1 MAGAAGAWASLV
13 RDAWSRRGVAGR
25 MLWGLLLPWSGAF
38 RVVVGV
44 RNLLYDL
51 RWLNTRRLPLPV
63 VSVGNLTVG
72 GTGKTPTGL
81 WLAQNLRRRGLNAVI
96 LSRGYG
102 GGRRDMQPV
111 TLCFESTGVW
121 MDEPAGEWLQ
131 YGDEPVMLSAL
142 YGQTVGVGADR
153 YRTGMELSRSSR
165 HIHLFVL
172 DDGFQHRNLERDL
185 DLVLLG
191 ADGGGSMLPA
201 GPFRESMRALR
212 RADILLVTDAHDR
225 WRETLQGRFDSSR
238 VFFASLEPRA
248 LLRRTDRGLEEFSL
262 GDLTGTRVLAVSAI
276 ARPERFY
283 DTLRECG
290 ATIVE
295 TLDFPDHHRY
305 SERDWRE
312 INRTRNRID
321 RIVTTEK
328 DFVKLARFPFP
339 RGRLSALRVEL
350 SMDRPEAL
358 LDRVTEVVRGVAS
371 APQPAGTGFRDD
383 L

>member
-13 RDAWSRRGVAGR
+13 RDAWGRRGVAGR
-25 MLWGLLLPWSGAF
+25 ILWSLLLPWSGAF
-38 RVVVGV
+38 RVVTGV

-51 RWLNTRRLPLPV
+51 RWLDTRRLPLPV

-102 GGRRDMQPV
+102 GGRRDVQPV
-111 TLCFESTGVW
+111 TISFENIGTW
-121 MDEPAGEWLQ
+121 MDEPAGELLQ

-153 YRTGMELSRSSR
+153 HRTGMELSRSSR
-165 HIHLFVL
+165 DTHLFLL
-172 DDGFQHRNLERDL
+172 DDGFQYRNLEREV

-191 ADGGGSMLPA
+191 VDCGGSMLPA

-212 RADILLVTDAHDR
+212 RADILMVTDAHDR
-225 WRETLQGRFDSSR
+225 WRGILQGRFDSSR
-238 VFFASLEPRA
+238 IFFASLEPRS
-248 LLRRTDRGLEEFSL
+248 LLCRMDRGLGKLPLS
-262 GDLTGTRVLAVSAI
+262 DLTGTRVLAVSAI

-283 DTLRECG
+283 DLLRECG
-290 ATIVE
+290 ATLVE

-328 DFVKLARFPFP
+328 DFVKLARFPFAS
-339 RGRLSALRVEL
+339 GRLVALRVEM
-350 SMDRPEAL
+350 SIDRPEAL
-358 LDRVTEVVRGVAS
+358 LDRITEVVRRGRVTRPPS
-371 APQPAGTGFRDD
+371 T
-383 L
+383 

>member
-1 MAGAAGAWASLV
+1 MTGAAEAWASLV

-38 RVVVGV
+38 RVVTGV

-51 RWLNTRRLPLPV
+51 QWLNTRRLPLPV

-102 GGRRDMQPV
+102 GGRRGMEPV
-111 TLCFESTGVW
+111 TVSFGNTGTW
-121 MDEPAGEWLQ
+121 MDKPAGELLQ
-131 YGDEPVMLSAL
+131 YGDEPLMLSAL

-153 YRTGMELSRSSR
+153 YRTGMELSRSFGDT
-165 HIHLFVL
+165 HLFLL
-172 DDGFQHRNLERDL
+172 DDGFQYRNLERDV

-191 ADGGGSMLPA
+191 ADSDGSMLPA
-201 GPFRESMRALR
+201 GPFRESVRALR
-212 RADILLVTDAHDR
+212 RADILMVTDAHDR
-225 WRETLQGRFDSSR
+225 WRETLRGRFDSSR
-238 VFFASLEPRA
+238 IFFASPEPRA
-248 LLRRTDRGLEEFSL
+248 LLRRTDHGLGEFPM

-276 ARPERFY
+276 ARPERFHN
-283 DTLRECG
+283 TLRECG
-290 ATIVE
+290 ATIIE

-321 RIVTTEK
+321 GIVTTEK
-328 DFVKLARFPFP
+328 DFVKLVRFPFP

-350 SMDRPEAL
+350 SIDRPEAL
-358 LDRVTEVVRGVAS
+358 LDRITEVVRRVAS
-371 APQPAGTGFRDD
+371 A
-383 L
+383 

>member
-1 MAGAAGAWASLV
+1 MAGAAGAWARLV

-25 MLWGLLLPWSGAF
+25 ILWGLLLPWSGAF
-38 RVVVGV
+38 RVVAGV

-102 GGRRDMQPV
+102 GRGRDVQPA
-111 TLCFESTGVW
+111 TIRFENTRTW
-121 MDEPAGEWLQ
+121 MDKPAGELLQ

-153 YRTGMELSRSSR
+153 HRTGMELSRSSR
-165 HIHLFVL
+165 DTHLFLL
-172 DDGFQHRNLERDL
+172 DDGFQYRNLERDV

-191 ADGGGSMLPA
+191 ADSRGSVLPA
-201 GPFRESMRALR
+201 GPFRESMRALQ
-212 RADILLVTDAHDR
+212 RADLLMVTDAHDR
-225 WRETLQGRFDSSR
+225 WREILEGRFDSSR
-238 VFFASLEPRA
+238 VFFASLEPRT
-248 LLRRTDRGLEEFSL
+248 LLRRTDRGLGELPL

-276 ARPERFY
+276 AKPEGFY
-283 DTLRECG
+283 DLLRECG
-290 ATIVE
+290 ATILE

-312 INRTRNRID
+312 INRTRNRVD

-328 DFVKLARFPFP
+328 DFVKLARFPFTS
-339 RGRLSALRVEL
+339 GRLMALRVEM
-350 SMDRPEAL
+350 SIDRPEAL
-358 LDRVTEVVRGVAS
+358 LDRITEVVNGAAS
-371 APQPAGTGFRDD
+371 G
-383 L
+383 